1 MKQAIHFLLIL
12 NLLNKTSITRNTY
25 DDVDD
30 ANKGGKNE
38 TEIVVPLIQLSNFQR
53 TLKTNIQNLKQKNCT
68 LLTAN
73 QRVSIHT
80 KI

>member
-12 NLLNKTSITRNTY
+12 NLLNKTSITRNTS

-53 TLKTNIQNLKQKNCT
+53 TLKTSIQNLKQKNGT
-68 LLTAN
+68 LLTAS